1 MSQDPARDS
10 SIDVEKGGI
19 ETKPT
24 VYGRFKPTADD
35 DACFKLWN
43 TYIEQAQ
50 DYDYKLLE
58 GWKGDMDG
66 MLLFSALYSATLT
79 ALIVESY
86 QKLQQDPADATLAV
100 LTQVSRQ
107 LALLSNG
114 TTAPFQDLPA
124 FELEPSVLI
133 CNMLWFLSLALAL
146 TCSLLATFVQQWVRD
161 FLHKTTIRPSPVVQA
176 RVLAF
181 SYFGLRRFGLHT
193 FVDIIPILLHL
204 SLFLFFA
211 GLVAFLL
218 PINRP
223 LMYLLVGVL
232 IVFMLVYTGL
242 SCMPLIWLDAPYRTP
257 VSDLLWR
264 VGNRLRGFF
273 FQAHKLPED
282 LSLTEAMVE
291 TSLKDSSERDRR
303 CMKYTLKSLNH
314 DTELLPMLG
323 AISEAILGPTG
334 IRFDNATL
342 IFPLLQAADAE
353 ENIVSRISHFV
364 SVSGTSTDPA
374 QQQIDKFISLKALW
388 SLARLAVDHST
399 EKPCHVVYETTVFWF
414 ERGLLDVLA
423 KSSFASD
430 SRMISALALIRT
442 SRLQSLRRCIDTVAE
457 KLSLRNSSSSD
468 QLRLAKDAFD
478 NVTPE
483 DVNWTSALFMNQFS
497 ELSNVLREGSLPD
510 LSESRAHEL
519 VPRANALIRGLQ
531 NPGRWKAAIISVLS
545 GFLSNA
551 AEAKLV
557 PFEVGLTHK
566 LICSSIP
573 RVDVFDQS
581 LEVEDDEAEASLLLQ
596 NTSQYPSSVPP
607 ELFIHIF
614 QLAFSTE
621 RALSIPKCRGIALL
635 YLYNLDRRRNLL
647 IDRDIAG
654 HLEQCILQD
663 LRDDDAF
670 NSGFTVVSIRSLYLG
685 LGLENY
691 STVSPRLLRFAKQ
704 IFELTPTV
712 SARFTQDRWWN
723 PRKLAIEWVFCKDI
737 LPKLGGLNERLLGN
751 SDLSP
756 SDSQTLDNICCLG
769 GRLLPGV
776 PVPTRP
782 SSCTAN
788 EHKQW
793 GQEIQTYVM
802 SMNLLIF
809 SKFVDLTMEDTG
821 GIFLGDWIWMQY
833 YLFYH
838 SGDIYGAIQLQFAQS
853 VQKLVSLTPWNQQKD
868 TPAFQVFH
876 QWIWRLSIYNWCW
889 ITDVESAKI
898 LLEAIERHTNDKNY
912 RGWIWHE
919 RELFDRCTQVI
930 QKVESKQTTIMH

>member
-24 VYGRFKPTADD
+24 LNGRYKPTADD

-43 TYIEQAQ
+43 TYIEQAW

-107 LALLSNG
+107 LASMSDG
-114 TTAPFQDLPA
+114 TAAPFQDLPA

-223 LMYLLVGVL
+223 LMYLLAGVL
-232 IVFMLVYTGL
+232 VVFMVVYTGL
-242 SCMPLIWLDAPYRTP
+242 SCMPLVWLDAPYRTP

-264 VGNRLRGFF
+264 VGNRLRGSFF
-273 FQAHKLPED
+273 RVHRLPNDD
-282 LSLTEAMVE
+282 LSLTEAMLE
-291 TSLKDSSERDRR
+291 MSLRDSSERDRQ
-303 CMKYTLKSLNH
+303 CMTFTMKLLNH
-314 DTELLPMLG
+314 DSELLPMLG
-323 AISEAILGPTG
+323 AISEAILGPSSV
-334 IRFDNATL
+334 RFANATL
-342 IFPLLQAADAE
+342 IEPLLQAPDPE

-364 SVSGTSTDPA
+364 SVSGTSTDPV
-374 QQQIDKFISLKALW
+374 QRERDKFISLKALW
-388 SLARLAVDHST
+388 SLARL
-399 EKPCHVVYETTVFWF
+399 VVEQSLRRSHLSLPDSPVFWF
-414 ERGLLDVLA
+414 ERGLTDILID
-423 KSSFASD
+423 SDFASD
-430 SRMISALALIRT
+430 FCMISALALIRT
-442 SRLQSLRRCIDTVAE
+442 SRLQSLRQCIDIVAE
-457 KLSLRNSSSSD
+457 KLSFRGSSSSD
-468 QLRLAKDAFD
+468 QLRLRLAKDAF
-478 NVTPE
+478 NNMTLE

-497 ELSNVLREGSLPD
+497 ELGNVLREGCLPD
-510 LSESRAHEL
+510 LSESHAREL
-519 VPRANALIRGLQ
+519 VQQANALVRGLQ
-531 NPGRWKAAIISVLS
+531 SPGQWKAAIISVLEE
-545 GFLSNA
+545 FLSDA
-551 AEAKLV
+551 AEAELV
-557 PFEVGLTHK
+557 PFEMDLTHE
-566 LICSSIP
+566 LICSSIFG
-573 RVDVFDQS
+573 VDVFDQS

-596 NTSQYPSSVPP
+596 NTSQYPSSVLP

-614 QLAFSTE
+614 QLAFSTK
-621 RALSIPKCRGIALL
+621 RALLIPKCRGIALQ
-635 YLYNLDRRRNLL
+635 YLYNLQGNRGSL
-647 IDRDIAG
+647 INPDAAG
-654 HLEQCILQD
+654 HLEQCVLQD

-670 NSGFTVVSIRSLYLG
+670 HSSNTVNMIRSLYIG

-691 STVSPRLLRFAKQ
+691 SISLRLLRFAKQ

-712 SARFTQDRWWN
+712 SVCFTQSHWWN
-723 PRKLAIEWVFCKDI
+723 LYKPYTEWVLCKDI
-737 LPKLGGLNERLLGN
+737 LAKLGSLTMGYEC
-751 SDLSP
+751 DLSP
-756 SDSQTLDNICCLG
+756 SNSQTLDDICCLG
-769 GRLLPGV
+769 GRLLPDI
-776 PVPTRP
+776 PVPTHP
-782 SSCTAN
+782 SPCTAN

-802 SMNLLIF
+802 SMNLLIL
-809 SKFVDLTMEDTG
+809 SKFVDLIMEDTG
-821 GIFLGDWIWMQY
+821 GILFGDWVGMQTKLLHY
-833 YLFYH
+833 
-838 SGDIYGAIQLQFAQS
+838 SGHVYDTIQLKFAKS
-853 VQKLVSLTPWNQQKD
+853 VQKLVSLAPWNQQKD

-876 QWIWRLSIYNWCW
+876 EWIWCLSAHNWCW
-889 ITDVESAKI
+889 ITDVESARI
-898 LLEAIERHTNDKNY
+898 LLEAIECHINDKNY
-912 RGWIWHE
+912 RGWIWVE
-919 RELFDRCTQVI
+919 RELFNHCTQII
-930 QKVESKQTTIMH
+930 QEAESK

>member
-24 VYGRFKPTADD
+24 LNGRYKPTADD

-107 LALLSNG
+107 LASLSDG

-124 FELEPSVLI
+124 FDLEPSVLI

-193 FVDIIPILLHL
+193 FVDIILILLHL

-223 LMYLLVGVL
+223 LMYLLAGVL

-242 SCMPLIWLDAPYRTP
+242 SCMPLVWLDAPYRTP

-273 FQAHKLPED
+273 FRAHKLPED

-291 TSLKDSSERDRR
+291 TSLKDSSERDRQ
-303 CMKYTLKSLNH
+303 CMRYTLKSLNH

-334 IRFDNATL
+334 TRFDNVTL
-342 IFPLLQAADAE
+342 IVPLLRAPDPE

-364 SVSGTSTDPA
+364 SVSGTSTDPT
-374 QQQIDKFISLKALW
+374 QQENEKQISLKALW
-388 SLARLAVDHST
+388 SSVHLVVEHSPQ
-399 EKPCHVVYETTVFWF
+399 KPVISDPPVFWF
-414 ERGLLDVLA
+414 KRDRLDELA

-430 SRMISALALIRT
+430 FRMISALALIRT

-457 KLSLRNSSSSD
+457 KLSSSLD
-468 QLRLAKDAFD
+468 QLRLAKDTFD
-478 NVTPE
+478 NVTLE
-483 DVNWTSALFMNQFS
+483 DVDWTSTLFMTQFS
-497 ELSNVLREGSLPD
+497 ELRNVLREGCLPD

-519 VPRANALIRGLQ
+519 VQQANALVQGLQ
-531 NPGRWKAAIISVLS
+531 SPGRWKAAIISVLS
-545 GFLSNA
+545 GFLSDA
-551 AEAKLV
+551 AKTEQV
-557 PFEVGLTHK
+557 PFEVNLTHH

-573 RVDVFDQS
+573 GVNVFDQS

-596 NTSQYPSSVPP
+596 ITSPYPSSVLP
-607 ELFIHIF
+607 ELFIHILR
-614 QLAFSTE
+614 LAFSTK
-621 RALSIPKCRGIALL
+621 RALVSQRCRGVALEYYYNSCHTVKQGTG
-635 YLYNLDRRRNLL
+635 YLPYLDTAGNL
-647 IDRDIAG
+647 G
-654 HLEQCILQD
+654 HCLLQD
-663 LRDDDAF
+663 FRDNHLSF
-670 NSGFTVVSIRSLYLG
+670 VNNVVLIRSLYIAMG
-685 LGLENY
+685 VY
-691 STVSPRLLRFAKQ
+691 SNRIVSLRLHSFAKQ
-704 IFELTPTV
+704 IFDFIPTA
-712 SARFTQDRWWN
+712 STKFTQDHWWN
-723 PRKLAIEWVFCKDI
+723 PSKSYTEWVLCKDI
-737 LPKLGGLNERLLGN
+737 LVKLDSLTMGYECLSDN

-756 SDSQTLDNICCLG
+756 SNSQTLDDICCLG
-769 GRLLPGV
+769 GRLLPDV
-776 PVPTRP
+776 PVPTHP
-782 SSCTAN
+782 SPCTAN

-802 SMNLLIF
+802 SMNLLIL
-809 SKFVDLTMEDTG
+809 SKFVDLTAEDTG
-821 GIFLGDWIWMQY
+821 GILTGDWVGMQMKLLHY
-833 YLFYH
+833 
-838 SGDIYGAIQLQFAQS
+838 SGHVYDTIQLKFAKS
-853 VQKLVSLTPWNQQKD
+853 VQRLVYLTPWNQQKD
-868 TPAFQVFH
+868 TPAFRAFH
-876 QWIWRLSIYNWCW
+876 ERIWRLSAHNWCW
-889 ITDVESAKI
+889 ITDVESARI
-898 LLEAIERHTNDKNY
+898 LLEAIERHINDGNY
-912 RGWIWHE
+912 RGWIWVE
-919 RELFDRCTQVI
+919 RELFNHCTQII
-930 QKVESKQTTIMH
+930 QEAESK

>member
-1 MSQDPARDS
+1 MSQDPSRNS

-24 VYGRFKPTADD
+24 VNGRYKPTADD

-50 DYDYKLLE
+50 DYDRKLLE

-79 ALIVESY
+79 AFIVESY

-100 LTQVSRQ
+100 LIQVSRQ
-107 LALLSNG
+107 LASLSDG
-114 TTAPFQDLPA
+114 TAAPFQDLPA

-133 CNMLWFLSLALAL
+133 SNMLWFLSLALAL

-211 GLVAFLL
+211 GLVTFLL

-223 LMYLLVGVL
+223 LMYLMASIL
-232 IVFMLVYTGL
+232 IIFVLVYTGL
-242 SCMPLIWLDAPYRTP
+242 SCMPLVWLDAPYRTP

-264 VGNRLRGFF
+264 AGNRLHGFF
-273 FQAHKLPED
+273 FRVHRLPKD

-291 TSLKDSSERDRR
+291 SSLKDSSERDRQ
-303 CMKYTLKSLNH
+303 CMKYTVKSLNH

-323 AISEAILGPTG
+323 AVSEAILGPTG

-342 IFPLLQAADAE
+342 ISPLLQAPDPE
-353 ENIVSRISHFV
+353 ENIVSRISHFA

-374 QQQIDKFISLKALW
+374 QREKDKLVSLKALW
-388 SLARLAVDHST
+388 SLARLVVEHSPQ
-399 EKPCHVVYETTVFWF
+399 KPVISDPPVFWF
-414 ERGLLDVLA
+414 KRDRLDELA

-430 SRMISALALIRT
+430 FRMISALALIRT

-457 KLSLRNSSSSD
+457 KLSSSLD
-468 QLRLAKDAFD
+468 QLRLAKDTFD

-483 DVNWTSALFMNQFS
+483 DVDWTSTLFMDQFS
-497 ELSNVLREGSLPD
+497 ELRDVLREGCLSD
-510 LSESRAHEL
+510 LSESRAREL
-519 VPRANALIRGLQ
+519 VQQANALVRGLQ
-531 NPGRWKAAIISVLS
+531 SPGRWKAAIISVLS
-545 GFLSNA
+545 GFLSDA
-551 AEAKLV
+551 AEAELV
-557 PFEVGLTHK
+557 PFEVDLTHR
-566 LICSSIP
+566 LIHSSIP
-573 RVDVFDQS
+573 GVNVFDQS

-607 ELFIHIF
+607 ELFIYILY
-614 QLAFSTE
+614 LAFSTK
-621 RALSIPKCRGIALL
+621 RALLIPKCRGIALE
-635 YLYNLDRRRNLL
+635 YRYNLNAMQGLL

-663 LRDDDAF
+663 LHDDDAL
-670 NSGFTVVSIRSLYLG
+670 NPEAPVVSIRSLYIG
-685 LGLENY
+685 LGLEY
-691 STVSPRLLRFAKQ
+691 SSTVSPRLLRFAKQ

-712 SARFTQDRWWN
+712 SAHFTQNRWWN
-723 PRKLAIEWVFCKDI
+723 PYKSYTEWVLCKDI
-737 LPKLGGLNERLLGN
+737 LVKLDGLTMGYEHLLDN

-756 SDSQTLDNICCLG
+756 SDSQTLDDICCLG

-776 PVPTRP
+776 PVPTRR

-793 GQEIQTYVM
+793 GQEIQMYVM
-802 SMNLLIF
+802 STNLLIY
-809 SKFVDLTMEDTG
+809 SKFVDLTMGDTG
-821 GIFLGDWIWMQY
+821 GNFYGDWAGMQY
-833 YLFYH
+833 HLYYY
-838 SGDIYGAIQLQFAQS
+838 SGDIYNAIQLKFAKS

-868 TPAFQVFH
+868 TPAFRVFH
-876 QWIWRLSIYNWCW
+876 EWIWRLSGHNWCW
-889 ITDVESAKI
+889 ITNVESANI
-898 LLEAIERHTNDKNY
+898 LLEAIETHRNGGNY
-912 RGWIWHE
+912 RGWIWYE
-919 RELFDRCTQVI
+919 QELFNHCTQII
-930 QKVESKQTTIMH
+930 QEAESK